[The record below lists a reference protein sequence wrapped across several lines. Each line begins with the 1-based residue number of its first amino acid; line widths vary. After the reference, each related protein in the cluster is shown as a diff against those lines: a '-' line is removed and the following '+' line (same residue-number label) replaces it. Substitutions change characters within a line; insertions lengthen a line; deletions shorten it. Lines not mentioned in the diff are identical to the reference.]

1 MSTRASRYTTTREE
15 RILVVARRM
24 RDGAWQRGDAKALA
38 AEWAVPLH
46 LAEQNVADAA
56 AVLRVARTLFNEE
69 ARAELL
75 RRFGEHLKAG

>member
-46 LAEQNVADAA
+46 LAEQAAADAVVLLRA
-56 AVLRVARTLFNEE
+56 ARALFDEE